1 MSPTLQNIELAPL
14 TAFRV
19 GGAAENYLPFDSG
32 SELRTRLKELK
43 RQPPR
48 WLLGSGTNVLVSDRG
63 LPGLT
68 LHFRKGEI
76 ARERG
81 NLLVADGG
89 ALWDDVVRCALEN
102 QLWGIEL
109 MSGIPGTVGGAV
121 AININA
127 YGQALAERLRWI
139 EIFDPGRGQLEKIR
153 INARDWGYKKSPL
166 SSGRTIIVSVALKL
180 AERPTCELRYAK
192 ALSYA
197 RQRGL
202 DPGQLA
208 ARREI
213 ILGARAAAGALLDG
227 SPSGRAKTCGS
238 FFRNP
243 LVAPEQVESLLAC
256 EESRLQAKELL
267 EMNRLHGGQSR
278 RVSAAHV
285 LLAAGFRRGQTF
297 GRVRLHPDHVLKI
310 ENWRG
315 ASAQEIYDTAELIR
329 KTVFDK
335 LSIRLEF
342 EVKTL
347 GAFRS
352 DPTAV

>member
-1 MSPTLQNIELAPL
+1 MSPILQNFNLAPL
-14 TAFRV
+14 TAFQV
-19 GGAAENYLPFDSG
+19 GGAAENYCPLDSA
-32 SELRTRLKELK
+32 SELRARVEELK
-43 RQPPR
+43 RQPPG

-68 LHFRKGEI
+68 LHFRKGAI
-76 ARERG
+76 TRERG

-89 ALWDDVVRCALEN
+89 ALWDDVVRFALEN

-127 YGQALAERLRWI
+127 YGQALADRLRWV
-139 EIFDPGRGQLEKIR
+139 EIFDPRSGQLEKIK
-153 INARDWGYKKSPL
+153 INTRDWGYKKSPL
-166 SSGRTIIVSVALKL
+166 NSGQNVIVSAALEL
-180 AERPTCELRYAK
+180 AEQPTCELRYAK
-192 ALSYA
+192 ALEYA
-197 RQRGL
+197 EQHGL
-202 DPGQLA
+202 NSGKLP

-213 ILGARAAAGALLDG
+213 ILGARAAAGALLDN
-227 SPSGRAKTCGS
+227 SPSGQAKTCGS
-238 FFRNP
+238 FFKNP
-243 LVAPEQVESLLAC
+243 LVAPEQVEPLLAY

-285 LLAAGFRRGQTF
+285 LLAAGFQRGQTF

-315 ASAQEIYDTAELIR
+315 ALAQEIYETAELIR

-347 GAFRS
+347 GTFR
-352 DPTAV
+352 PEPVAV